1 MRCGVARVCILI
13 TTRIQASLF
22 LPWRRRVPSRPA
34 GAGSGGC
41 SGASAAGGSGPAER
55 GQGSSSACLG
65 AAGRLT
71 WRGPA
76 SRLPRRGPL
85 QRCCRIPGRAKRSA
99 SLHQSGEQSSL
110 RLSGPPPRGA
120 DAGPAAALGRRVSTA
135 SASGARAG
143 RPEPQLRAAGKPG
156 PERLGA
162 PPGPWTWAPPQGH

>member
-1 MRCGVARVCILI
+1 MRCGVARVC
-13 TTRIQASLF
+13 TNHHAYSSFPFPAVAPQ
-22 LPWRRRVPSRPA
+22 RVPSRPA
-34 GAGSGGC
+34 GVGSGGC
-41 SGASAAGGSGPAER
+41 SGASAGGGSGPAER
-55 GQGSSSACLG
+55 GQGSSACLG

-85 QRCCRIPGRAKRSA
+85 QRCCRIPGRGKRSA
-99 SLHQSGEQSSL
+99 SLHQSGGHSSL

-135 SASGARAG
+135 SAGGARAG
-143 RPEPQLRAAGKPG
+143 RTEPQLRAAGKPG